1 MNLTDYER
9 ISAEL
14 DSEAKGIETAK
25 RPGYT
30 GGDEDVLRNFKS
42 VADRLYVVCP
52 CGCGHRFHPPPGL
65 VLAVYFLKHV
75 DAVLNALTQPDLPQ
89 AEAPLGRFSDAR
101 NYLHLGWA
109 IYSEA
114 QDETPQTG
122 A

>member
-30 GGDEDVLRNFKS
+30 IGDADVLRNFKR
-42 VADRLYVVCP
+42 VAERTGLT
-52 CGCGHRFHPPPGL
+52 PGQAW
-65 VLAVYFLKHV
+65 AVYFLKHV
-75 DAVLNALTQPDLPQ
+75 DAITSIMTRPELPVS
-89 AEAPLGRFSDAR
+89 EEPIGRFSDAI

-109 IYSEA
+109 IL
-114 QDETPQTG
+114 DEQRKP
-122 A
+122 